1 MEAIFGLLRTN
12 PADEELLTAACAVCE
27 QLSSWSELLSVIS
40 KESTTAEITCKAHL
54 RTLSRCLKSTKLSE
68 WPLQHIERVL
78 VASLPR
84 WGTLIPKDS
93 LGNIFEFLGVI
104 VTHGLGIL
112 NVRANSVSPGIPRSV
127 LDEISV
133 IRLKLLQLIWFSSAL
148 STLTTVL
155 KCTVGEGEGDIVN
168 VLLQHNSESES
179 LKQTVVEAQEQALLC
194 LGSLFECVSFSNH
207 DESLDQLSQVLKQL
221 CCDFQDSSSLPLV
234 LSVSSFIVGASKVK
248 VRAETVDAAA
258 FCLAGI
264 VKVCDLSPSLFQ
276 QSTRVKGEDIIG
288 SCLDGIKARSS
299 VSCVDLLESFSV
311 NLPSL
316 CVGSKVLVEGVQT
329 LQSLHRVA
337 NRLIPEL
344 ALPISIPANFSLTSG
359 EALALSMSGE
369 KEKISDFLTK
379 SVLDKEWL
387 KSHFL
392 LPRENV
398 KHLSNLY
405 SLLQSE
411 RVRPEWI
418 FSGDGGKFSE
428 PSLRH
433 FIPKKTISKTFPDI
447 TAILSQLMSC
457 EAVIDSCNA
466 LLISFFEKD
475 QQSEILLDLKNAVLS
490 LLSEVEID
498 AVRETPQL
506 VDKTLRI
513 LELICQQEISKGL
526 PLTQP
531 AAVSPGAEQI
541 VTQLVLSTLSFSRNP
556 SHCPLINQALRCVPY
571 FAPGKDSEI
580 VSAIIE
586 SVPPALALSSCPAA
600 LSCLESLL
608 TAVAHHQIAA
618 SMEYVSSVLEEFSN
632 KSEVLPDSVV
642 VELLSLTSSFLLKIS
657 ESSPTLLSLLNSKS
671 VWTLLATH
679 PAIRSAA
686 TARSWEQPNSR
697 YSTKHLVWIHALHLA
712 EVLLSVDLNDGADKF
727 IHSFAETLSER
738 YLTAHTSDLASLE
751 EACLISRIAE
761 LSGLLRLHPF
771 QFTSL
776 VTPKPPSLYPK
787 SRAEKLAGGLPA
799 SNIAD
804 DVRLP
809 CEVPSV
815 FAQRVVWIA
824 ADILSSALRN
834 ISRNGASNDQ
844 TTQTL
849 FHSLLDC
856 SHFFVQ
862 YLNEVS
868 IHKARV
874 LQIVRI
880 GTERQDFV
888 PLSVHLSVDGR
899 DLGNTNTLP
908 PIASRTSTGGG
919 SLLHSMSSP
928 LSTAKKATL
937 KNDAPA
943 SLMDS
948 LTPRNSPKSQPVAP
962 GEGDIRFLPAVTAD
976 CSLRTGLT
984 FIAPSL
990 VSEDDFVAKL
1000 VEVLSLCLILATRL
1014 ATTEALIRPLLD
1026 LLLTTQSNKDRLPIE
1041 ALDIISEL
1049 VELVTPRYEQFAAIG
1064 RSRTTHQSLPGQTL
1078 ISSQFP
1084 AIMSSPLGY
1093 SALSNIR

>member
-1 MEAIFGLLRTN
+1 MEAIFGLLRAN

-40 KESTTAEITCKAHL
+40 KESTSADFTCKAHL
-54 RTLSRCLKSTKLSE
+54 RTLSRCLKNTKLSE

-84 WGTLIPKDS
+84 WGSLIPKDS
-93 LGNIFEFLGVI
+93 LSNIFEFLGVV

-112 NVRANSVSPGIPRSV
+112 NVRATSVSPGIPRSV
-127 LDEISV
+127 HEEISA

-168 VLLQHNSESES
+168 VLLQHNSDSES
-179 LKQTVVEAQEQALLC
+179 LKQTVVEAQEQALIC

-288 SCLDGIKARSS
+288 SCLDGIS
-299 VSCVDLLESFSV
+299 VACVDLLESLSV

-316 CVGSKVLVEGVQT
+316 CVGSKSLIEGVQT
-329 LQSLHRVA
+329 LQSLHRVS
-337 NRLIPEL
+337 NRLIPDL
-344 ALPISIPANFSLTSG
+344 ALPISIPADVPLTSG
-359 EALALSMSGE
+359 AALALSRSGD
-369 KEKISDFLTK
+369 KERISDFLTK

-387 KSHFL
+387 KSHFM

-398 KHLSNLY
+398 KDLSNLY

-411 RVRPEWI
+411 GVRPEWI
-418 FSGDGGKFSE
+418 FSKGGQKFSE

-433 FIPKKTISKTFPDI
+433 FIPTGKRKSSNTLPDI
-447 TAILSQLMSC
+447 TAILSQLASC
-457 EAVIDSCNA
+457 EAVIDACNA
-466 LLISFFEKD
+466 LLISFFDKE
-475 QQSEILLDLKNAVLS
+475 QQSEMLVDLKNAVLS

-531 AAVSPGAEQI
+531 EAISPGAEEI

-580 VSAIIE
+580 ISAIIE
-586 SVPPALALSSCPAA
+586 SVNPALALSSCPAA
-600 LSCLESLL
+600 LNCLECIL
-608 TAVAHHQIAA
+608 TAVERPQPA
-618 SMEYVSSVLEEFSN
+618 SMEYVSSLLTEFASKN
-632 KSEVLPDSVV
+632 EILPDSVV
-642 VELLSLTSSFLLKIS
+642 VELLSLTSSFLLNIS
-657 ESSPTLLSLLNSKS
+657 DYSNPSMLSPLLNSKS

-686 TARSWEQPNSR
+686 TARSWDQPNAK
-697 YSTKHLVWIHALHLA
+697 YSSKHLVWIHALHLA
-712 EVLLSVDLNDGADKF
+712 EVLLSLDLHEGADKF
-727 IHSFAETLSER
+727 IHSFTETLSER

-761 LSGLLRLHPF
+761 LSGLIRLHPF

-787 SRAEKLAGGLPA
+787 SRAEKLAGGLPT
-799 SNIAD
+799 SNISD

-834 ISRNGASNDQ
+834 ISRNGASDEQ

-868 IHKARV
+868 THKARV
-874 LQIVRI
+874 LQLVHI
-880 GTERQDFV
+880 GADDQQQDFV

-908 PIASRTSTGGG
+908 PNAARTSTGGG

-962 GEGDIRFLPAVTAD
+962 GEDIRFLPAVTAD
-976 CSLRTGLT
+976 CSLRSGLT

-990 VSEDDFVAKL
+990 VSEEDFVSKL
-1000 VEVLSLCLILATRL
+1000 VQVLSLCLILATRL

-1049 VELVTPRYEQFAAIG
+1049 VKLVTPRYEQFAALG
-1064 RSRTTHQSLPGQTL
+1064 RSRTAHQSLPGKSL
-1078 ISSQFP
+1078 ISPQFP
-1084 AIMSSPLGY
+1084 AITSSTLGY
-1093 SALSNIR
+1093 SALNNIR